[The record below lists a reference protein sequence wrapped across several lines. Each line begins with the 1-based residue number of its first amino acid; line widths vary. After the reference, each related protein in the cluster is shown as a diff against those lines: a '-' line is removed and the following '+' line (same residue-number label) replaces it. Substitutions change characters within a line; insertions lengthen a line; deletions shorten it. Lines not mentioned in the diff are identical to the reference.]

1 VRSALLS
8 IGAGCLLVALGCAYW
23 AAKRKNVFI
32 WIGGYLLQNV
42 RRALIRGGGDR
53 PIHILFCF
61 VDHFEPISP
70 EQMEAWQTRYPRLA
84 ARHWDSDGVPP
95 QHTWFYPGEQYQPE
109 YLDALSD
116 LARQGLGEIELHL
129 HHGYDT
135 AESLRARL
143 EQALRQY
150 ERHGALVV
158 GGAAPTSA
166 YAFIHGNLA
175 LDNSMGDPR
184 LCGVNNEL
192 EILQATGCYADFSMP
207 TAPSRSQTRKINSLY
222 YAIDDPAAPKSHDT
236 GVDIT
241 VGGRQREGLLVIQG
255 PLALDW
261 RHRKFGLLPGID
273 NAEIM
278 GSYPA
283 TPARIRRWVRQHIHV
298 RGRPE
303 WVVVKVSC
311 HGAEPRNFDA
321 LLGKAANRLYTY
333 LERTFRDRAGYRLH
347 YVTARELYNIVKAAE
362 GGAEG
367 DPGEFR
373 DALIAPYLNRPAAAD
388 DSRKIHAK

>member
-1 VRSALLS
+1 L
-8 IGAGCLLVALGCAYW
+8 
-23 AAKRKNVFI
+23 
-32 WIGGYLLQNV
+32 
-42 RRALIRGGGDR
+42 
-53 PIHILFCF
+53 
-61 VDHFEPISP
+61 E
-70 EQMEAWQTRYPRLA
+70 
-84 ARHWDSDGVPP
+84 
-95 QHTWFYPGEQYQPE
+95 
-109 YLDALSD
+109 ALSD

-135 AESLRARL
+135 AETLRARL

-150 ERHGALVV
+150 ERHGALVARGPV
-158 GGAAPTSA
+158 PTRT

-207 TAPSRSQTRKINSLY
+207 TAPSRSQTRKINSIY
-222 YAIDDPAAPKSHDT
+222 YAIDDPRAPKSHDT

-261 RHRKFGLLPGID
+261 RQRKFWLLPGID

-283 TPARIRRWVRQHIHV
+283 TPARIQRWVRQHIHV
-298 RGRPE
+298 KGRPE

-311 HGAEPRNFDA
+311 HGAEPRNLDA
-321 LLGKAANRLYTY
+321 LLGGKAEGLYTY
-333 LERTFRDRAGYRLH
+333 LERRFRDCTGYRLH

-373 DALIAPYLNRPAAAD
+373 NVLIGPYLNRPAVAD
-388 DSRKIHAK
+388 DSRKIHVK